1 MNDIQNDFISG
12 IGNTPLIKLRA
23 ASEITGCNIFG
34 KAEFLN
40 PGQSVKDRAAL
51 EIIKQAIASKDIGPG
66 GSIVEGTAGNTGI
79 GLSLVASFFGFKSV
93 IVIPETQSEEKK
105 EALKM
110 LGAKLVEVPAK
121 PYSDPNNY
129 IRYSERLA
137 SELNKISKT
146 GAFWANQF
154 DNLNN
159 RKAHIENTSQ
169 EIFEQTNGKIDGFI
183 CSVGTGGTLA
193 GVSIGLK
200 QRNSNIKIGLA
211 DPDGSA
217 LFKHYTDGILKS
229 EGSSITEGIGQGRIT
244 KNLEGLKPDFS
255 YNIKDDEALKII
267 YSLIIEEGLS
277 LGTSSGINICGAIK
291 MAKELG
297 PGHTIVTILCDHS
310 QRYKSKLFNIEFLK
324 ERNLPIPVWFKS
336 ENQDLPN
343 VLI

>member
-1 MNDIQNDFISG
+1 
-12 IGNTPLIKLRA
+12 
-23 ASEITGCNIFG
+23 
-34 KAEFLN
+34 
-40 PGQSVKDRAAL
+40 
-51 EIIKQAIASKDIGPG
+51 
-66 GSIVEGTAGNTGI
+66 
-79 GLSLVASFFGFKSV
+79 
-93 IVIPETQSEEKK
+93 
-105 EALKM
+105 M

-137 SELNKISKT
+137 SELNKVSKT

-159 RKAHIENTSQ
+159 RKAHIKNTSQ

-267 YSLIIEEGLS
+267 YALIIEEGLS

-297 PGHTIVTILCDHS
+297 PGPVSYTHLT
-310 QRYKSKLFNIEFLK
+310 
-324 ERNLPIPVWFKS
+324 LPTNREV
-336 ENQDLPN
+336 
-343 VLI
+343 

>member
-1 MNDIQNDFISG
+1 MIKKQVVDL
-12 IGNTPLIKLRA
+12 IGNTPLIKIKK
-23 ASEITGCNIFG
+23 ASEETGCNIFG

-51 EIIKQAIASKDIGPG
+51 EIIKKAIASQEIAPG

-79 GLSLVASFFGFKSV
+79 GLSLVAGFYGFKSV
-93 IVIPETQSEEKK
+93 IVIPETQTEEKK
-105 EALKM
+105 EALRM

-129 IRYSERLA
+129 IKYSERLA
-137 SELNKISKT
+137 SELNKVSKT

-154 DNLNN
+154 DNVNN
-159 RKAHIENTSQ
+159 RQAHIENTSQ
-169 EIFEQTNGKIDGFI
+169 EIFTQTGGKIDGFI

-200 QRNSNIKIGLA
+200 QRNSEIKIGLA

-217 LFKHYTDGILKS
+217 LFNYYNDGVLKS

-255 YNIKDDEALKII
+255 YNIKDNEALNII

-297 PGHTIVTILCDHS
+297 PGHNIVTILCDHS
-310 QRYKSKLFNIEFLK
+310 QRYKSKLFNIKFLEEK
-324 ERNLPIPVWFKS
+324 NLPVPDWFK
-336 ENQDLPN
+336 NQNHDLPN
-343 VLI
+343 VYIK

>member
-1 MNDIQNDFISG
+1 MKRQVVDL
-12 IGNTPLIKLRA
+12 IGDTPLIKLKR
-23 ASEITGCNIFG
+23 ASEETGCNIYG

-51 EIIKQAIASKDIGPG
+51 EIIKGAIASKDLGPG

-79 GLSLVASFFGFKSV
+79 GLSLVASFYGFKSV
-93 IVIPETQSEEKK
+93 IVIPETQTEEKK

-110 LGAKLVEVPAK
+110 LGARLIEVPAK

-137 SELNKISKT
+137 SELNKVSKT

-154 DNLNN
+154 DNVNN
-159 RKAHIENTSQ
+159 RQAHIKNTSQ
-169 EIFEQTNGKIDGFI
+169 EIWKQTDGKVDGFI

-200 QRNSNIKIGLA
+200 ERNSNIKIGLA

-217 LFKHYTDGILKS
+217 LFKYYNEGVLKS

-244 KNLEGLKPDFS
+244 KNLEGLKPDLN
-255 YNIKDDEALKII
+255 YNIKDAEALNII
-267 YSLIIEEGLS
+267 YTLIAEEGLS

-291 MAKELG
+291 MARELG
-297 PGHTIVTILCDHS
+297 PGHNIVTILCDHS

-324 ERNLPIPVWFKS
+324 EKKLPFPVWF
-336 ENQDLPN
+336 NNDNHDLPN
-343 VLI
+343 AFIK

>member
-1 MNDIQNDFISG
+1 MKTQVIDL
-12 IGNTPLIKLRA
+12 IGNTPLIRLKK
-23 ASEITGCNIFG
+23 ASDETGCNIFG

-51 EIIKQAIASKDIGPG
+51 QIIKKAIVSKEIRPG

-79 GLSLVASFFGFKSV
+79 GLSLVASFYGFKSV
-93 IVIPETQSEEKK
+93 IVIPETQTEEKK
-105 EALKM
+105 ETLKM

-137 SELNKISKT
+137 SELSKVST
-146 GAFWANQF
+146 NGAFWANQF

-159 RKAHIENTSQ
+159 RQAHIENTSQ
-169 EIFEQTNGKIDGFI
+169 EIWDQTDGKIDGFI

-200 QRNSNIKIGLA
+200 EKNSKIKIGLA

-217 LFKHYTDGILKS
+217 LFNYYKDGVLKS
-229 EGSSITEGIGQGRIT
+229 KGSSITEGIGQGRIT
-244 KNLEGLKPDFS
+244 NNLEGLKPDFS
-255 YNIKDDEALKII
+255 YNIKDDEALNII

-277 LGTSSGINICGAIK
+277 LGTSSGINIAGAIK

-297 PGHTIVTILCDHS
+297 PGHNIVTILCDHS
-310 QRYKSKLFNIEFLK
+310 QRYKSKLFNIGFLK
-324 ERNLPIPVWFKS
+324 EKKLPVPGWFKNGS
-336 ENQDLPN
+336 QDLPN
-343 VLI
+343 VLIK

>member
-1 MNDIQNDFISG
+1 MIKKQVVDL
-12 IGNTPLIKLRA
+12 IGNTPLIKIKK
-23 ASEITGCNIFG
+23 ASEETGCNIFG

-51 EIIKQAIASKDIGPG
+51 EIIKKAIASQEIAPG

-79 GLSLVASFFGFKSV
+79 GLSLVAGFYGFKSV
-93 IVIPETQSEEKK
+93 IVIPETQTEEKK
-105 EALKM
+105 EALRM

-129 IRYSERLA
+129 IKYSERLA
-137 SELNKISKT
+137 SELNKVSKT

-154 DNLNN
+154 DNVNN
-159 RKAHIENTSQ
+159 RQAHIENTSQ
-169 EIFEQTNGKIDGFI
+169 EIFTQTGGKIDGFI

-200 QRNSNIKIGLA
+200 QRNSEIKIGLA

-217 LFKHYTDGILKS
+217 LFNYYNDGVLKS

-255 YNIKDDEALKII
+255 YNIKDNEALNII

-297 PGHTIVTILCDHS
+297 PGHNIVTILCDHS
-310 QRYKSKLFNIEFLK
+310 QRYKSKLFNIKFLK
-324 ERNLPIPVWFKS
+324 EKNLPVPDWFK
-336 ENQDLPN
+336 NQNHDLPN
-343 VLI
+343 VYIK

>member
-1 MNDIQNDFISG
+1 MVKKQIVDL
-12 IGNTPLIKLRA
+12 IGNTPLIKLKK
-23 ASEITGCNIFG
+23 ASDLTGCNILG

-51 EIIKQAIASKDIGPG
+51 EIIKKAIASKEISPG

-79 GLSLVASFFGFKSV
+79 GLSLVASFYGFKSV
-93 IVIPETQSEEKK
+93 IVIPETQTEEKK
-105 EALKM
+105 DALKM

-137 SELNKISKT
+137 SELSKVSKT

-159 RKAHIENTSQ
+159 RQAHIENTSQ
-169 EIFEQTNGKIDGFI
+169 EIWNQTDGKIDGFI

-200 QRNSNIKIGLA
+200 QRNTNIKIGLA

-217 LFKHYTDGILKS
+217 LFKYYNDGILKS

-255 YNIKDDEALKII
+255 YNIKDEEALNIL

-277 LGTSSGINICGAIK
+277 LGTSSGINISGAIK

-297 PGHTIVTILCDHS
+297 PGHNIVTILCDHS
-310 QRYKSKLFNIEFLK
+310 QRYKSKLFNIAFLK
-324 ERNLPIPVWFKS
+324 ERNLPIPGWFTNVSK
-336 ENQDLPN
+336 DLPN

>member
-1 MNDIQNDFISG
+1 MIKKQVIDL
-12 IGNTPLIKLRA
+12 IGNTPLIKLRK
-23 ASEITGCNIFG
+23 ASDETGCNIFG

-51 EIIKQAIASKDIGPG
+51 QIIKKAIATKEISPG

-79 GLSLVASFFGFKSV
+79 GLSLVASFYGFKSV
-93 IVIPETQSEEKK
+93 IVIPETQTEEKK

-137 SELNKISKT
+137 FELNKVSKT

-154 DNLNN
+154 DNLSN
-159 RKAHIENTSQ
+159 RQAHIDNTSQ
-169 EIFEQTNGKIDGFI
+169 EIWDQTDGKIDGFI

-200 QRNSNIKIGLA
+200 EKNSRIKIGLA

-217 LFKHYTDGILKS
+217 LFKYYNGGVLES
-229 EGSSITEGIGQGRIT
+229 NGSSITEGIGQGRIT
-244 KNLEGLKPDFS
+244 KNLDGLKPDFS
-255 YNIKDDEALKII
+255 YNIKDEEALNII

-277 LGTSSGINICGAIK
+277 LGTSSGINISGAIK

-297 PGHTIVTILCDHS
+297 PGHNIVTILCDHS
-310 QRYKSKLFNIEFLK
+310 QRYKSKLFNIAFLK
-324 ERNLPIPVWFKS
+324 ERNLPIPGWFNNGS
-336 ENQDLPN
+336 QELPN
-343 VLI
+343 VLIK

>member
-1 MNDIQNDFISG
+1 MIKKQVVDL
-12 IGNTPLIKLRA
+12 IGNTPLIKLKK
-23 ASEITGCNIFG
+23 ASEETGCNIFG

-51 EIIKQAIASKDIGPG
+51 EMIKKAIASKEIAPG

-79 GLSLVASFFGFKSV
+79 GLSLVAGFYGFKSV
-93 IVIPETQSEEKK
+93 IVIPETQTEEKK
-105 EALKM
+105 EALRM

-137 SELNKISKT
+137 SELNKVSKT

-154 DNLNN
+154 DNINN
-159 RKAHIENTSQ
+159 RQAHIENTSQ
-169 EIFEQTNGKIDGFI
+169 EIFEQTSGKIDGFI

-200 QRNSNIKIGLA
+200 QRNSKIKIGLA

-217 LFKHYTDGILKS
+217 LFNYYNDGVLKS

-255 YNIKDDEALKII
+255 YNIKDDEALNII
-267 YSLIIEEGLS
+267 YSLIVEEGLS

-297 PGHTIVTILCDHS
+297 PGHNIVTILCDHS

-324 ERNLPIPVWFKS
+324 EKNLPIPDWFK
-336 ENQDLPN
+336 NQNHELPN
-343 VLI
+343 VYIK

>member
-1 MNDIQNDFISG
+1 MKTQVIDL
-12 IGNTPLIKLRA
+12 IGNTPLIRLKK
-23 ASEITGCNIFG
+23 ASDETGCNIFG

-51 EIIKQAIASKDIGPG
+51 QIIKKAIVSKEIRPG

-79 GLSLVASFFGFKSV
+79 GLSLVASFYGFKSV
-93 IVIPETQSEEKK
+93 IVIPETQTEEKK

-137 SELNKISKT
+137 SELSKVST
-146 GAFWANQF
+146 KGAFWANQF

-159 RKAHIENTSQ
+159 RQAHIENTSQ
-169 EIFEQTNGKIDGFI
+169 EIWDQTDGKIDGFI

-200 QRNSNIKIGLA
+200 EKNSKIKIGLA

-217 LFKHYTDGILKS
+217 LFNYYKDGVLKS
-229 EGSSITEGIGQGRIT
+229 KGSSITEGIGQGRIT
-244 KNLEGLKPDFS
+244 NNLEGLKPDFS
-255 YNIKDDEALKII
+255 YNIKDDEALNII

-277 LGTSSGINICGAIK
+277 LGTSSGINIAGAIK

-297 PGHTIVTILCDHS
+297 PGHNIVTILCDHS
-310 QRYKSKLFNIEFLK
+310 QRYKSKLFNIAFLK
-324 ERNLPIPVWFKS
+324 ERNLPIPDWFNNGS
-336 ENQDLPN
+336 QELPN
-343 VLI
+343 VLIK

>member
-1 MNDIQNDFISG
+1 MKRQVVDL
-12 IGNTPLIKLRA
+12 IGNTPLIKLEK
-23 ASEITGCNIFG
+23 ASEETGCNIFG

-40 PGQSVKDRAAL
+40 PGGSVKDRAAL
-51 EIIKQAIASKDIGPG
+51 EIIKQAIASKNIGPG

-79 GLSLVASFFGFKSV
+79 GLSLVASFYGFKSV

-137 SELNKISKT
+137 SELNKVSKT

-159 RKAHIENTSQ
+159 RKAHIKNTSQ

-291 MAKELG
+291 MGKELG
-297 PGHTIVTILCDHS
+297 PGHTIVTILCDHCLLYTS
-310 QRYKSKLFNIEFLK
+310 PSPR
-324 ERNLPIPVWFKS
+324 
-336 ENQDLPN
+336 D
-343 VLI
+343 

>member
-1 MNDIQNDFISG
+1 MKTQVIDL
-12 IGNTPLIKLRA
+12 IGNTPLIRLKK
-23 ASEITGCNIFG
+23 ASDETGCNIFG

-51 EIIKQAIASKDIGPG
+51 EIIKKAIVSKEIRPG

-79 GLSLVASFFGFKSV
+79 GLSLVASFYGFKSV
-93 IVIPETQSEEKK
+93 IVIPETQTEEKK

-110 LGAKLVEVPAK
+110 LGATLVEVPAK

-137 SELNKISKT
+137 SELSKVST
-146 GAFWANQF
+146 KGAFWANQF

-159 RKAHIENTSQ
+159 RQAHIENTSQ
-169 EIFEQTNGKIDGFI
+169 EIWDQTDGKIDGFI

-200 QRNSNIKIGLA
+200 EKNSKIKIGLA

-217 LFKHYTDGILKS
+217 LFNYYKDGVLKS
-229 EGSSITEGIGQGRIT
+229 KGSSITEGIGQGRIT
-244 KNLEGLKPDFS
+244 NNLEGLKPDFS
-255 YNIKDDEALKII
+255 YNIKDDEALNII

-277 LGTSSGINICGAIK
+277 LGTSSGINIAGAIK

-297 PGHTIVTILCDHS
+297 PGHNIVTILCDHS

-324 ERNLPIPVWFKS
+324 EKKLPVPGWFKNGS
-336 ENQDLPN
+336 QDLPN
-343 VLI
+343 VLIK

>member
-1 MNDIQNDFISG
+1 MKTQVIDL
-12 IGNTPLIKLRA
+12 IGNTPLIRLKK
-23 ASEITGCNIFG
+23 ASDETGCNIFG

-51 EIIKQAIASKDIGPG
+51 QIIKKAIVSKEIRPG

-79 GLSLVASFFGFKSV
+79 GLSLVASFYGFKSV
-93 IVIPETQSEEKK
+93 IVIPETQTEEKK

-137 SELNKISKT
+137 SELSKVST
-146 GAFWANQF
+146 KGAFWANQF

-159 RKAHIENTSQ
+159 RQAHIENTSQ
-169 EIFEQTNGKIDGFI
+169 EIWDQTDGKIDGFI

-200 QRNSNIKIGLA
+200 EKNSKIKIGLA

-217 LFKHYTDGILKS
+217 LFNYYKDGVLKS
-229 EGSSITEGIGQGRIT
+229 KGSSITEGIGQGRIT

-255 YNIKDDEALKII
+255 YNIKDEEALNII

-277 LGTSSGINICGAIK
+277 LGTSSGINIAGAIK

-297 PGHTIVTILCDHS
+297 PGHNIVTILCDHS
-310 QRYKSKLFNIEFLK
+310 QRYKSKLFNIAFLK
-324 ERNLPIPVWFKS
+324 ERNLPVPGWFNNDS
-336 ENQDLPN
+336 QELPN
-343 VLI
+343 VLIK

>member
-1 MNDIQNDFISG
+1 MIKTQVIDL
-12 IGNTPLIKLRA
+12 IGNTPLIRLKK
-23 ASEITGCNIFG
+23 ASDETGCNIFG

-51 EIIKQAIASKDIGPG
+51 EIIKKAIVSKEIRPG

-79 GLSLVASFFGFKSV
+79 GLSLVASFYGFKSV
-93 IVIPETQSEEKK
+93 IVIPETQTEEKK

-137 SELNKISKT
+137 SELSKVST
-146 GAFWANQF
+146 KGAFWANQF

-159 RKAHIENTSQ
+159 RQAHIENTSQ
-169 EIFEQTNGKIDGFI
+169 EIWDQTDGKIDGFI

-200 QRNSNIKIGLA
+200 EKNSKIKIGLA

-217 LFKHYTDGILKS
+217 LFSYYKDGVLKS
-229 EGSSITEGIGQGRIT
+229 KGSSITEGIGQGRIT
-244 KNLEGLKPDFS
+244 NNLEGLKPDFS
-255 YNIKDDEALKII
+255 YNIKDDEALNII

-277 LGTSSGINICGAIK
+277 LGTSSGINIAGAIK

-297 PGHTIVTILCDHS
+297 PGHNIVTILCDHS
-310 QRYKSKLFNIEFLK
+310 QRYKSKLFNIAFLK
-324 ERNLPIPVWFKS
+324 ERNLPIPDWFNNGS
-336 ENQDLPN
+336 QELPN
-343 VLI
+343 VLIK

>member
-1 MNDIQNDFISG
+1 MKRQVVDL
-12 IGNTPLIKLRA
+12 IGNTPLIKLEK
-23 ASEITGCNIFG
+23 ASEETGCNIFG

-79 GLSLVASFFGFKSV
+79 GLSLVASFYGFKSV

-129 IRYSERLA
+129 IKYSERLA
-137 SELNKISKT
+137 SELNKVSKT

-159 RKAHIENTSQ
+159 RKAHIKNTSQ

-291 MAKELG
+291 MGKELG

-310 QRYKSKLFNIEFLK
+310 QRYKSKLFNIQFLK
-324 ERNLPIPVWFKS
+324 ERNLPIPLFGLKTK
-336 ENQDLPN
+336 
-343 VLI
+343 IKTYRTF

>member
-1 MNDIQNDFISG
+1 
-12 IGNTPLIKLRA
+12 
-23 ASEITGCNIFG
+23 
-34 KAEFLN
+34 
-40 PGQSVKDRAAL
+40 
-51 EIIKQAIASKDIGPG
+51 
-66 GSIVEGTAGNTGI
+66 
-79 GLSLVASFFGFKSV
+79 
-93 IVIPETQSEEKK
+93 
-105 EALKM
+105 M

-137 SELNKISKT
+137 SELNKVSKT

-159 RKAHIENTSQ
+159 RKAHIENTSK
-169 EIFEQTNGKIDGFI
+169 EIFDQTNGKIDGFI

-217 LFKHYTDGILKS
+217 LFKHYTDGILRS

-291 MAKELG
+291 MGKELG

-324 ERNLPIPVWFKS
+324 ERNLPIPVWFKD
-336 ENQDLPN
+336 ENKDLPN

>member
-1 MNDIQNDFISG
+1 MKTQVIDL
-12 IGNTPLIKLRA
+12 IGNTPLIKLKK
-23 ASEITGCNIFG
+23 ASDETGCNIFG

-51 EIIKQAIASKDIGPG
+51 EIIKKAIISKEISPG

-79 GLSLVASFFGFKSV
+79 GLSLVASFYGFKSV
-93 IVIPETQSEEKK
+93 IVIPETQTEEKK
-105 EALKM
+105 EALRM

-137 SELNKISKT
+137 SKLNKVSQS

-154 DNLNN
+154 DNLDN
-159 RKAHIENTSQ
+159 RQAHIENTSQ
-169 EIFEQTNGKIDGFI
+169 EIWDQTDGKIDGFI

-200 QRNSNIKIGLA
+200 EKNSKIKIGLA

-217 LFKHYTDGILKS
+217 LYNYYKDGVLKS
-229 EGSSITEGIGQGRIT
+229 KGSSITEGIGQGRIT
-244 KNLEGLKPDFS
+244 NNLEGLKPDFS
-255 YNIKDDEALKII
+255 YNIKDEKALNII
-267 YSLIIEEGLS
+267 YSLIKEEGLS
-277 LGTSSGINICGAIK
+277 LGTSSGINIAGAIK
-291 MAKELG
+291 MAKDLG
-297 PGHTIVTILCDHS
+297 PGHNIVTILCDHS

-324 ERNLPIPVWFKS
+324 EKKLPVPDWFKNGS
-336 ENQDLPN
+336 QDLPN
-343 VLI
+343 VLIR

>member
-1 MNDIQNDFISG
+1 MIKKQVIDL
-12 IGNTPLIKLRA
+12 IGNTPLIKLRK
-23 ASEITGCNIFG
+23 ASDETGCNIFG

-51 EIIKQAIASKDIGPG
+51 QIIKKAIVSKEIRPG

-79 GLSLVASFFGFKSV
+79 GLSLVASFYGFKSV
-93 IVIPETQSEEKK
+93 IVIPETQTEEKK

-137 SELNKISKT
+137 SELSKVST
-146 GAFWANQF
+146 KGAFWANQF

-159 RKAHIENTSQ
+159 RQAHIENTSQ
-169 EIFEQTNGKIDGFI
+169 EIWDQTDGKIDGFI

-200 QRNSNIKIGLA
+200 EKNSKIKIGLA

-217 LFKHYTDGILKS
+217 LFNYYKDGVLKS
-229 EGSSITEGIGQGRIT
+229 KGSSITEGIGQGRIT
-244 KNLEGLKPDFS
+244 NNLEGLKPDFS
-255 YNIKDDEALKII
+255 YNIKDDEALNII

-277 LGTSSGINICGAIK
+277 LGTSSGINIAGAIK

-297 PGHTIVTILCDHS
+297 PGHNIVTILCDHS
-310 QRYKSKLFNIEFLK
+310 QRYKSKLFNIAFLK
-324 ERNLPIPVWFKS
+324 ERNLPIPGWFNNGS
-336 ENQDLPN
+336 QELPN
-343 VLI
+343 VLIK

>member
-1 MNDIQNDFISG
+1 MKRQVVDL
-12 IGNTPLIKLRA
+12 IGNTPLIKLEK
-23 ASEITGCNIFG
+23 ASEETGCNIFG

-79 GLSLVASFFGFKSV
+79 GLSLVASFYGFKSV

-137 SELNKISKT
+137 SELNKVSKT

-159 RKAHIENTSQ
+159 RKAVSYTHL
-169 EIFEQTNGKIDGFI
+169 
-183 CSVGTGGTLA
+183 TL
-193 GVSIGLK
+193 
-200 QRNSNIKIGLA
+200 
-211 DPDGSA
+211 P
-217 LFKHYTDGILKS
+217 T
-229 EGSSITEGIGQGRIT
+229 T
-244 KNLEGLKPDFS
+244 
-255 YNIKDDEALKII
+255 
-267 YSLIIEEGLS
+267 
-277 LGTSSGINICGAIK
+277 
-291 MAKELG
+291 
-297 PGHTIVTILCDHS
+297 
-310 QRYKSKLFNIEFLK
+310 
-324 ERNLPIPVWFKS
+324 
-336 ENQDLPN
+336 
-343 VLI
+343 

>member
-1 MNDIQNDFISG
+1 MKRQVVDL
-12 IGNTPLIKLRA
+12 IGNTPLIKLEK
-23 ASEITGCNIFG
+23 ASEETGCNIFG

-79 GLSLVASFFGFKSV
+79 GLSLVASFYGFKSV

-137 SELNKISKT
+137 SELNKVSKT

-159 RKAHIENTSQ
+159 RKAHIKNTSQ

-193 GVSIGLK
+193 GVGIGLK

-217 LFKHYTDGILKS
+217 HFKHYTDGILKS

-291 MAKELG
+291 MATELG
-297 PGHTIVTILCDHS
+297 PGHNIVTILCDHS
-310 QRYKSKLFNIEFLK
+310 QRYKSKLFNVEFLK
-324 ERNLPIPVWFKS
+324 EKKLPVPTWFND
-336 ENQDLPN
+336 ENHDLPN
-343 VLI
+343 AFIK

>member
-1 MNDIQNDFISG
+1 MIKKQVVDL
-12 IGNTPLIKLRA
+12 IGNTPLIKIKK
-23 ASEITGCNIFG
+23 ASEETGCNIFG

-51 EIIKQAIASKDIGPG
+51 EIIKKAIASQEIAPG

-79 GLSLVASFFGFKSV
+79 GLSLVAGFYGFKSV
-93 IVIPETQSEEKK
+93 IVIPETQTEEKK
-105 EALKM
+105 EALRM

-129 IRYSERLA
+129 IKYSERLA
-137 SELNKISKT
+137 SELNKVSKT

-154 DNLNN
+154 DNVNN
-159 RKAHIENTSQ
+159 RQAHIENTSQ
-169 EIFEQTNGKIDGFI
+169 EIFTQTSGKIDGFI

-200 QRNSNIKIGLA
+200 QRNSEIKIGLA

-217 LFKHYTDGILKS
+217 LFNYYNDGVLKS

-255 YNIKDDEALKII
+255 YNIKDNEALNII

-297 PGHTIVTILCDHS
+297 PGHNIVTILCDHS
-310 QRYKSKLFNIEFLK
+310 QRYKSKLFNIKFLK
-324 ERNLPIPVWFKS
+324 EKNLPVPDWFK
-336 ENQDLPN
+336 NQNHDLPN
-343 VLI
+343 VYIK

>member
-1 MNDIQNDFISG
+1 VKKQVVDL
-12 IGNTPLIKLRA
+12 IGNTPLIRLKK
-23 ASEITGCNIFG
+23 ASEETGCNIYG

-51 EIIKQAIASKDIGPG
+51 KIIKSAIASKEISPG

-79 GLSLVASFFGFKSV
+79 GISLVASFFGFESV
-93 IVIPETQSEEKK
+93 IVIPETQTEEKK

-129 IRYSERLA
+129 IKYSERLA
-137 SELNKISKT
+137 FELNKVSKA
-146 GAFWANQF
+146 GAYWANQF

-159 RKAHIENTSQ
+159 RQAHIEDTSH
-169 EIFEQTNGKIDGFI
+169 EIWEQTNGKVDGFI

-200 QRNSNIKIGLA
+200 EKNPNIKIGLA

-217 LFKHYTDGILKS
+217 LFSYYKDGVLKS

-244 KNLEGLKPDFS
+244 KNLEGLKPEFS
-255 YNIKDDEALKII
+255 YNVKDEEALNII
-267 YSLIIEEGLS
+267 YSLIVEEGLS

-324 ERNLPIPVWFKS
+324 EKNLPVPDWFKKGT
-336 ENQDLPN
+336 QDLPS
-343 VLI
+343 VLIE

>member
-1 MNDIQNDFISG
+1 
-12 IGNTPLIKLRA
+12 
-23 ASEITGCNIFG
+23 
-34 KAEFLN
+34 
-40 PGQSVKDRAAL
+40 
-51 EIIKQAIASKDIGPG
+51 
-66 GSIVEGTAGNTGI
+66 
-79 GLSLVASFFGFKSV
+79 
-93 IVIPETQSEEKK
+93 
-105 EALKM
+105 M

-137 SELNKISKT
+137 SELNKVSKT

-159 RKAHIENTSQ
+159 RQAHIENTSQ

-291 MAKELG
+291 MGKELG

-324 ERNLPIPVWFKS
+324 ERNLPIPVWFKD

>member
-1 MNDIQNDFISG
+1 MKTQVIDL
-12 IGNTPLIKLRA
+12 IGNTPLIRLKK
-23 ASEITGCNIFG
+23 ASDETGCNIFG

-51 EIIKQAIASKDIGPG
+51 QIIKKAIVSKEIRPG

-79 GLSLVASFFGFKSV
+79 GLSLVASFYGFKSV
-93 IVIPETQSEEKK
+93 IVIPETQTEEKK

-137 SELNKISKT
+137 SELSKVST
-146 GAFWANQF
+146 KGAFWANQF

-159 RKAHIENTSQ
+159 RQAHIEHTSQ
-169 EIFEQTNGKIDGFI
+169 EIWDQTDGKVDGFI

-200 QRNSNIKIGLA
+200 EKNSKIKIGLA

-217 LFKHYTDGILKS
+217 LFNYYKDGVLKS
-229 EGSSITEGIGQGRIT
+229 KGSSITEGIGQGRIT
-244 KNLEGLKPDFS
+244 NNLEGLKPDFS
-255 YNIKDDEALKII
+255 YNIKDDEALNII

-277 LGTSSGINICGAIK
+277 LGTSSGINIAGAIK

-297 PGHTIVTILCDHS
+297 PGHNIVTILCDHS

-324 ERNLPIPVWFKS
+324 EKKLPVPGWFKNGS
-336 ENQDLPN
+336 QDLPN
-343 VLI
+343 VLIK

>member
-1 MNDIQNDFISG
+1 MKTQVIDL
-12 IGNTPLIKLRA
+12 IGNTPLIRLKK
-23 ASEITGCNIFG
+23 ASDETGCNIFG

-51 EIIKQAIASKDIGPG
+51 EIIKKAIVSKEIRPG

-79 GLSLVASFFGFKSV
+79 GLSLVASFYGFKSV
-93 IVIPETQSEEKK
+93 IVIPETQTEEKK

-137 SELNKISKT
+137 SELSKISTK

-159 RKAHIENTSQ
+159 RQAHIENTSQ
-169 EIFEQTNGKIDGFI
+169 EIWDQTDGKIDGFI

-200 QRNSNIKIGLA
+200 EKNSKIKIGLA

-217 LFKHYTDGILKS
+217 LFNYYKDGVLKS
-229 EGSSITEGIGQGRIT
+229 KGSSITEGIGQGRIT
-244 KNLEGLKPDFS
+244 NNLEGLKPDFS
-255 YNIKDDEALKII
+255 YNIKDDEALNII

-277 LGTSSGINICGAIK
+277 LGTSSGINIAGAIK

-297 PGHTIVTILCDHS
+297 PGHNIVTILCDHS

-324 ERNLPIPVWFKS
+324 EKKLPVPVWFK
-336 ENQDLPN
+336 NGCQDLPN
-343 VLI
+343 VLIK

>member
-1 MNDIQNDFISG
+1 MKTQVIDL
-12 IGNTPLIKLRA
+12 IGNTPLIRLKK
-23 ASEITGCNIFG
+23 ASDETGCNIFG

-51 EIIKQAIASKDIGPG
+51 QIIKKAIVSKEIRPG

-79 GLSLVASFFGFKSV
+79 GLSLVASFYGFKSV
-93 IVIPETQSEEKK
+93 IVIPETQTEEKK

-137 SELNKISKT
+137 SELSKVST
-146 GAFWANQF
+146 KGAFWANQF

-159 RKAHIENTSQ
+159 RQAHIENTSQ
-169 EIFEQTNGKIDGFI
+169 EIWDQTDGKIDGFI

-200 QRNSNIKIGLA
+200 EKNSKIKIGLA

-217 LFKHYTDGILKS
+217 LFNYYKDGELKS
-229 EGSSITEGIGQGRIT
+229 KGSSITEGIGQGRIT
-244 KNLEGLKPDFS
+244 NNLEGLKPDFS
-255 YNIKDDEALKII
+255 YNIKDEEALKII

-277 LGTSSGINICGAIK
+277 LGTSSGINIAGAIK

-297 PGHTIVTILCDHS
+297 PGHNIVTILCDHS

-324 ERNLPIPVWFKS
+324 EKKLPVPGWFKNGS
-336 ENQDLPN
+336 QDLPN
-343 VLI
+343 VLIK

>member
-1 MNDIQNDFISG
+1 MINRQVVDL
-12 IGNTPLIKLRA
+12 IGNTPLIKLKR
-23 ASEITGCNIFG
+23 ASEETGCNIFG

-51 EIIKQAIASKDIGPG
+51 EIIRKAIASKEIGPG

-79 GLSLVASFFGFKSV
+79 GLSLVASFYGFKSV
-93 IVIPETQSEEKK
+93 IVIPETQTEEKK
-105 EALKM
+105 EALRM
-110 LGAKLVEVPAK
+110 LGAKLVEVPAN

-129 IRYSERLA
+129 IKYSERLA
-137 SELNKISKT
+137 YELNKVSGT

-169 EIFEQTNGKIDGFI
+169 EIFEQTDGKIDGFI

-200 QRNSNIKIGLA
+200 QKNPNIKIGLA

-217 LFKHYTDGILKS
+217 LFKYYNDGVLKS

-267 YSLIIEEGLS
+267 YSLINEEGLS

-297 PGHTIVTILCDHS
+297 PGHNIVTILCDHS
-310 QRYKSKLFNIEFLK
+310 QRYKSKLFNIEFLEK
-324 ERNLPIPVWFKS
+324 RNLPIPAWFKN
-336 ENQDLPN
+336 EHQDLPN
-343 VLI
+343 VFI

>member
-1 MNDIQNDFISG
+1 MKTQVIDL
-12 IGNTPLIKLRA
+12 IGNTPLIRLKK
-23 ASEITGCNIFG
+23 ASDETGCNIFG

-51 EIIKQAIASKDIGPG
+51 QIIKKAIVSKEIRPG

-79 GLSLVASFFGFKSV
+79 GLSLVASFYGFKSV
-93 IVIPETQSEEKK
+93 IVIPETQTEEKK

-137 SELNKISKT
+137 SELSKVST
-146 GAFWANQF
+146 KGAFWANQF

-159 RKAHIENTSQ
+159 RQAHIENTSQ
-169 EIFEQTNGKIDGFI
+169 EIWDQTDGKIDGFI

-200 QRNSNIKIGLA
+200 EKNSKIKIGLA

-217 LFKHYTDGILKS
+217 LFNYYKDGVLKS
-229 EGSSITEGIGQGRIT
+229 KGSSITEGIGQGRIT
-244 KNLEGLKPDFS
+244 NNLEGLKPDFS
-255 YNIKDDEALKII
+255 YNIKDEEALRII
-267 YSLIIEEGLS
+267 YSLIVEEGLS
-277 LGTSSGINICGAIK
+277 LGTSSGINIAGAIK

-297 PGHTIVTILCDHS
+297 PGHNIVTILCDHS

-324 ERNLPIPVWFKS
+324 EKKLPVPGWFKNGS
-336 ENQDLPN
+336 QDLPN
-343 VLI
+343 VLIK

>member
-1 MNDIQNDFISG
+1 MIKKQVVDL
-12 IGNTPLIKLRA
+12 IGNTPLIKIKK
-23 ASEITGCNIFG
+23 ASEETGCNIFG

-51 EIIKQAIASKDIGPG
+51 EIIKKAIASQEIAPG

-79 GLSLVASFFGFKSV
+79 GLSLVAGFYGFKSV
-93 IVIPETQSEEKK
+93 IVIPETQTEEKK
-105 EALKM
+105 EALRM

-137 SELNKISKT
+137 SELNKVSKT

-154 DNLNN
+154 DNVNN
-159 RKAHIENTSQ
+159 RQAHIENTSQ
-169 EIFEQTNGKIDGFI
+169 EIFTQTGGKIDGFI

-200 QRNSNIKIGLA
+200 QRNSEIKIGLA

-217 LFKHYTDGILKS
+217 LFNYYNDGVLKS

-255 YNIKDDEALKII
+255 YNIKDNEALNII

-297 PGHTIVTILCDHS
+297 PGHNIVTILCDHS
-310 QRYKSKLFNIEFLK
+310 QRYKSKLFNIKFLK
-324 ERNLPIPVWFKS
+324 EKNLPVPDWFK
-336 ENQDLPN
+336 NQNHDLPN
-343 VLI
+343 VYIK

>member
-1 MNDIQNDFISG
+1 MKRQVVDL
-12 IGNTPLIKLRA
+12 IGNTPLIKLEK
-23 ASEITGCNIFG
+23 ASEETGCNIFG

-51 EIIKQAIASKDIGPG
+51 EIVKQAIASKDIGPG

-79 GLSLVASFFGFKSV
+79 GLSLVASFYGFKSV

-137 SELNKISKT
+137 SELNKVSKT

-154 DNLNN
+154 DNLSN
-159 RKAHIENTSQ
+159 RKAHIKTTSQ

-217 LFKHYTDGILKS
+217 LFKYYTDGILKS

-255 YNIKDDEALKII
+255 FNIKDDEGLEII

>member
-1 MNDIQNDFISG
+1 
-12 IGNTPLIKLRA
+12 
-23 ASEITGCNIFG
+23 
-34 KAEFLN
+34 
-40 PGQSVKDRAAL
+40 
-51 EIIKQAIASKDIGPG
+51 
-66 GSIVEGTAGNTGI
+66 
-79 GLSLVASFFGFKSV
+79 
-93 IVIPETQSEEKK
+93 
-105 EALKM
+105 M

-159 RKAHIENTSQ
+159 RQAHIGNTSQ

-200 QRNSNIKIGLA
+200 QRNPNIKIGLA

-255 YNIKDDEALKII
+255 FNIKDDEALKII

-291 MAKELG
+291 MGKELG

-324 ERNLPIPVWFKS
+324 ERNLPYPAWFKS

>member
-1 MNDIQNDFISG
+1 MKRQVVDL
-12 IGNTPLIKLRA
+12 IGNTPLIKLEK
-23 ASEITGCNIFG
+23 ASEETGCNIFG

-79 GLSLVASFFGFKSV
+79 GLSLVASFYGFKSV

-137 SELNKISKT
+137 SELNKVSKT

-159 RKAHIENTSQ
+159 RKAHIKNTSQ

-200 QRNSNIKIGLA
+200 QRNSEIKIGLA

-217 LFKHYTDGILKS
+217 LFNYYNDGVLKS

-255 YNIKDDEALKII
+255 YNIKDNEALNII

-297 PGHTIVTILCDHS
+297 PGHNIVTILCDHS
-310 QRYKSKLFNIEFLK
+310 QRYKSKLFNIKFLK
-324 ERNLPIPVWFKS
+324 EKNLPVPDWFK
-336 ENQDLPN
+336 NQNHNLPN
-343 VLI
+343 VYIK

>member
-1 MNDIQNDFISG
+1 LIKRQVVDL
-12 IGNTPLIKLRA
+12 IGNTPLIRLKK
-23 ASEITGCNIFG
+23 ASEETDCNIFG

-51 EIIKQAIASKDIGPG
+51 EIIKNAIASKEIIPG

-79 GLSLVASFFGFKSV
+79 GLSLVASFYGFKSV
-93 IVIPETQSEEKK
+93 IVIPETQTEEKK
-105 EALKM
+105 DALKM
-110 LGAKLVEVPAK
+110 LGARLVEVPAK

-159 RKAHIENTSQ
+159 RQAHIENTSQ

-200 QRNSNIKIGLA
+200 QRNPNIKIGLA

-217 LFKHYTDGILKS
+217 LFKYYKDGVLKS

-244 KNLEGLKPDFS
+244 KNLEGLKPDFN
-255 YNIKDDEALKII
+255 YNVKDYEALDII

-297 PGHTIVTILCDHS
+297 PGHNIVTILCDHS
-310 QRYKSKLFNIEFLK
+310 QRYKSKLFNIDFLK
-324 ERNLPIPVWFKS
+324 EKNLPVPIWFDK
-336 ENQDLPN
+336 ENQELPS
-343 VLI
+343 VLIK

>member
-1 MNDIQNDFISG
+1 MKTQVIDL
-12 IGNTPLIKLRA
+12 IGNTPLIRLKK
-23 ASEITGCNIFG
+23 ASDETGCNIFG

-51 EIIKQAIASKDIGPG
+51 EIIKKAIVSKEIRPG

-79 GLSLVASFFGFKSV
+79 GLSLVASFYGFKSV
-93 IVIPETQSEEKK
+93 IVIPETQTEEKK

-137 SELNKISKT
+137 SELSKVST
-146 GAFWANQF
+146 KGAFWANQF

-159 RKAHIENTSQ
+159 RQAHIENTSQ
-169 EIFEQTNGKIDGFI
+169 EIWGQTDGKIDGFI

-200 QRNSNIKIGLA
+200 EKKSKIKIGLA

-217 LFKHYTDGILKS
+217 LFSYYKDGVLKS
-229 EGSSITEGIGQGRIT
+229 KGSSITEGIGQGRIT
-244 KNLEGLKPDFS
+244 NNLEGLKPDFS
-255 YNIKDDEALKII
+255 YNIKDDEALNII

-277 LGTSSGINICGAIK
+277 LGTSSGINIAGAIK

-297 PGHTIVTILCDHS
+297 PGHNIVTILCDHS

-324 ERNLPIPVWFKS
+324 EKKLPVPGWFKNGS
-336 ENQDLPN
+336 QDLPN
-343 VLI
+343 VLIK